1 MYDIIPHLARQAA
14 FSRATFGPG
23 PRTKGVSDHIRKELV
38 EIEEIEPPTGTASV
52 PESMSNVG
60 RVIFHS
66 EQAEEWTD
74 VAILALDGLLRAI
87 WAAHPGW
94 TSDQVAASAVDHIRT
109 KQGKN
114 ERREWPDWRGASP
127 DQAIEH
133 VRGIED

>member
-1 MYDIIPHLARQAA
+1 MYDIIPHLARQVA

-38 EIEEIEPPTGTASV
+38 EIEEVYEANDGNPGEEPDSPV
-52 PESMSNVG
+52 
-60 RVIFHS
+60 H
-66 EQAEEWTD
+66 EQAAVEWVD

-94 TSDQVAASAVDHIRT
+94 TSEQVARCATDYIRT

-114 ERREWPDWRGASP
+114 ERREWPDWRQSNP